1 MGSVIGSFAEREA
14 HLQERRS
21 DSTSL
26 SPPES
31 ISELEN
37 LEKLCDV
44 VRLACGVRISPSAL
58 VDGVRFPQGD
68 AEVSEPGL
76 RPIYEDFPAWLGGM
90 NQEEAGLAV
99 TLATLA

>member
-37 LEKLCDV
+37 AEE
-44 VRLACGVRISPSAL
+44 AL
-58 VDGVRFPQGD
+58 
-68 AEVSEPGL
+68 EVSL
-76 RPIYEDFPAWLGGM
+76 IW
-90 NQEEAGLAV
+90 
-99 TLATLA
+99 